1 MAYRKNKRNGNE
13 SSFCFQCSD
22 FPCETLNKHGLFG
35 EKCIRTLEEI
45 RDEGLE
51 DWIKKNYG

>member
-1 MAYRKNKRNGNE
+1 MDE
-13 SSFCFQCSD
+13 F
-22 FPCETLNKHGLFG
+22 FG